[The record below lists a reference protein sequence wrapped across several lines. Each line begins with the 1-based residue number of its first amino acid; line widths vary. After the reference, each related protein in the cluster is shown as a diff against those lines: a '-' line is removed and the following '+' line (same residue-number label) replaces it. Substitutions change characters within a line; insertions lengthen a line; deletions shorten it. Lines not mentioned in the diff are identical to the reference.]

1 MVHDKDRAF
10 KSLTARYA
18 EDYAAFVLGTSA
30 GAEPFQL
37 ETQDRQLT
45 ALSRDVDFVARVQLE
60 GQQVLLLLEF
70 QTRWETDMPL
80 RMAEYVLRLHRRYA
94 LPVVAAVAVLRRGG
108 SMRNHWQIGVG
119 ERPTLSCHFQII
131 RLWRHSA
138 QTVVAQ
144 RLVGLYPLLPV
155 MAWGVTPPEAA
166 LEQCDQLI
174 LEQVQP
180 GEAQVDAWI
189 ALRVFARTVFSAEL
203 VDRVLPRRPQMIESP
218 GYEDLLEEGRVQGR
232 LQGRLQGE
240 LQGELRGR
248 LQGELQGRLQGE
260 VQGKLQGQRDAVI
273 AALEARF
280 GPVPAAV
287 AAQVGQLAD
296 LPLLSAQHR
305 RAVVV
310 ESLEVF
316 AQELAAVQLA
326 PA

>member
-10 KSLTARYA
+10 KALTARYA

-45 ALSRDVDFVARVQLE
+45 ALSREVDFVARVELQ

-70 QTRWETDMPL
+70 QTRWKTDMPL

-155 MAWGVTPPEAA
+155 MAWGATPPEAA

-218 GYEDLLEEGRVQGR
+218 GYDDLLEEGR
-232 LQGRLQGE
+232 
-240 LQGELRGR
+240 LQGELR
-248 LQGELQGRLQGE
+248 
-260 VQGKLQGQRDAVI
+260 GQRDAVI

-287 AAQVGQLAD
+287 AAHVGQLAD